1 MKKQVIFIHGGD
13 VFNSYSDYIEALN
26 KSIFNPN
33 NKRIKKWKDSLA
45 EEIGDN
51 FDVIAPTM
59 PNKQNAKYNEWR
71 IWFEKIFPHLGKDII
86 LVGYSLGGIFLAK
99 YLSENIFPKKILVTY
114 LISAPYNGKHSEYFN
129 TDFVLADSLEKME
142 EQSEKIFLYHSEDDA
157 IVSFVDL
164 KKYSKVL
171 PKAVSVVFKDRSHF
185 LQEKFP
191 ELVKSI
197 KSFS

>member
-26 KSIFNPN
+26 KSTFNPN
-33 NKRIKKWKDSLA
+33 NKRIKKWKNSLA

-71 IWFEKIFPHLGKDII
+71 IWFEKIFPYLGKDII

-157 IVSFVDL
+157 IVPFVDSR
-164 KKYSKVL
+164 KYSKAL
-171 PKAVSVVFKDRSHF
+171 PKAVSVVFKNRNHF